1 MFYICLLIFLLNDG
15 FSMIRHYS
23 PYLRDVRQRL
33 MDRMTRKWFL
43 IVHSTIDI
51 LAVGGMIYLWEA
63 KYVWVL
69 IAVPVFMITWYIPL
83 WWRKRKA

>member
-1 MFYICLLIFLLNDG
+1 MCIRDR

-43 IVHSTIDI
+43 VVHSTIDI
-51 LAVGGMIYLWEA
+51 LAVIGMIALWESQ
-63 KYVWVL
+63 YVWVL
-69 IAVPVFMITWYIPL
+69 IAVPVFMIVWYIPL
-83 WWRKRKA
+83 WVRKYKQ